1 MNEAFFTLI
10 FLGLVFVLIAAAMRG
25 RAWMSKRVGDS
36 TTLRRMEREALR
48 YFRITLRIGVAVS
61 VVGLV
66 GWLFTR

>member
-1 MNEAFFTLI
+1 MYK
-10 FLGLVFVLIAAAMRG
+10 G
-25 RAWMSKRVGDS
+25 VGDS

-48 YFRITLRIGVAVS
+48 YFRITLRIGVTLS